1 MKKIKSKTVMFI
13 TGAFVGN
20 NCWDEWHPYFQNS
33 GYKTIAPPWPRKDA
47 PPPVLRSRHPHSP
60 IAEDTFPE
68 LIQHHIDIIKNLP
81 EKPIGIGHSTGGLIT
96 QILLNKGY
104 LEAGVAIHSL
114 PPQGVI
120 PTQLSFYRG
129 AGASLGLLTSINT
142 TYLMPFKTW
151 QFAFTNTMPLSV
163 QKKTYEDIV
172 VPESK
177 RLTRGAL
184 TKAAKIDFKK
194 AHGPLLFTSGE
205 IDNIIP
211 AALNMKNYKRYAQNN
226 GSVTDYKEFK
236 GRNHYVLGQS
246 TWKEDADYILDWIN
260 KQ

>member
-20 NCWDEWHPYFQNS
+20 NCWDEWQPYFQNS
-33 GYKTIAPPWPRKDA
+33 GYKTTAPPWPRKEGW
-47 PPPVLRSRHPHSP
+47 PSKLRSQHPDSP
-60 IAEDTFPE
+60 IAEDTFNE
-68 LIQHHIDIIKNLP
+68 LIEHHINIAKKLP
-81 EKPIGIGHSTGGLIT
+81 EKPIAIGHSTGGLVA
-96 QILLNKGY
+96 QILLNRGVV
-104 LEAGVAIHSL
+104 EAAVVIHSL
-114 PPQGVI
+114 PPMGVI
-120 PTQLSFYRG
+120 PTQWSFYKSATG
-129 AGASLGLLTSINT
+129 SLGLFTSINK

-151 QFAFTNTMPLSV
+151 QYAFTNTMPLKV
-163 QKKTYEDIV
+163 QQQTYDEIV

-184 TKAAKIDFKK
+184 TKAAKVDFKK
-194 AHGPLLFTSGE
+194 AHGPLLFTSG
-205 IDNIIP
+205 DLDHIIP
-211 AALNMKNYKRYAQNN
+211 AALNLKNYKRYAQNN

-260 KQ
+260 RQ